1 MARVL
6 GLEAVRMADSDVLP
20 YDFVTYAD
28 SIAMYA
34 GAAKR
39 KAQEAGMSGLDF
51 GSLEAANLRFLA
63 AAQRIHAR
71 QLTPAG
77 DMAKMNVAL
86 RETEG
91 AFISQEGL
99 PNRPWYKHV
108 VFAPGE
114 FTGYAA
120 VVIPGVSEAIDS
132 RNAQLAKEQL
142 EVLTRAVD
150 GAADTL
156 NAVQ

>member
-1 MARVL
+1 
-6 GLEAVRMADSDVLP
+6 
-20 YDFVTYAD
+20 
-28 SIAMYA
+28 
-34 GAAKR
+34 
-39 KAQEAGMSGLDF
+39 
-51 GSLEAANLRFLA
+51 
-63 AAQRIHAR
+63 
-71 QLTPAG
+71 
-77 DMAKMNVAL
+77 
-86 RETEG
+86 
-91 AFISQEGL
+91 
-99 PNRPWYKHV
+99 

>member
-1 MARVL
+1 
-6 GLEAVRMADSDVLP
+6 
-20 YDFVTYAD
+20 
-28 SIAMYA
+28 
-34 GAAKR
+34 
-39 KAQEAGMSGLDF
+39 MSGLDF